1 MLNILFILNQNV
13 AEKYSSSLASLPSVD
28 IIFSKL
34 MNDAA
39 GDASHY
45 TLGGAGSA
53 GLTKGTA
60 SYTGRNKIENVA
72 TLSFTGMPA
81 SDGAFSIT
89 LDSSI
94 TDTAGT
100 SLNASYRSINYT
112 IDLPP
117 RITGLK
123 INPR

>member
-1 MLNILFILNQNV
+1 MLDNIHFIYSDIS
-13 AEKYSSSLASLPSVD
+13 EKETNPLASLSSVD

-72 TLSFTGMPA
+72 TLPITGMPA
-81 SDGAFSIT
+81 SDGALSIT

-100 SLNASYRSINYT
+100 SLNASNRSINYT